1 MQKENRSKRTPAQ
14 QKKIDRM
21 LSNKK
26 KEKQL
31 SKQRRAAH
39 DAKYHVSFDDT
50 DAPKTY
56 SVKTVLSLQR
66 RWRSNRFDSCLAEAK
81 ALIAKYDIKGRYARP
96 GVPALMRCSKYGGNK
111 WSCSVYQGWLVR
123 NGLCRSAIVQELVFN
138 FLSSISHEP
147 VMSSWREEYDGNIPP
162 CMPDEY
168 NRELHNLATFNLES
182 AERISKRRQ
191 AAILIQL
198 AFKKKRRRDHRENI
212 LNGDHFGIRLNLHND
227 SLLKAKAGEEW
238 FKLPQE
244 GVEYTF
250 SEMVKETGVFFN
262 RKYFVFERSAHFDED
277 LYKECDWRLSW
288 DLDHIMCRIH
298 VCGKDSTILIPCN
311 EFSIY
316 NIDEDQFYERN
327 PDLYYRSRP
336 MDSLSD
342 TGSMDSLSDTDS
354 MPSLCEHYTEAEER
368 AVECICKRWRLYQ
381 IKRMRPFYLVPTM
394 HTDSKPYLFRPKL
407 DEPWKQ
413 KPSFRMVYFLINNE
427 VITKDC
433 DNTGGCVGPT
443 KMDWK
448 THEMK
453 SLCWDCN
460 PKGEVSLRK
469 WIYGEDYTVR
479 ITKNVEHFNQY
490 KSP

>member
-1 MQKENRSKRTPAQ
+1 MQTENRSKRTPAQ

-31 SKQRRAAH
+31 SKQRRAAR

-50 DAPKTY
+50 DVPKTY

-111 WSCSVYQGWLVR
+111 WSCSVYQGWLVH
-123 NGLCRSAIVQELVFN
+123 NGLCRSAIVQELVYN

-147 VMSSWREEYDGNIPP
+147 VMSSWRKEYIDNYPHAP
-162 CMPDEY
+162 TDEY
-168 NRELHNLATFNLES
+168 NHELHNLATFNLES

-191 AAILIQL
+191 AAIRIQH
-198 AFKKKRRRDHRENI
+198 AFQKKRRRDHRRNI
-212 LNGDHFGIRLNLHND
+212 LNGNHFGVRLNLHND
-227 SLLKAKAGEEW
+227 SLLKAKVGEEW

-250 SEMVKETGVFFN
+250 SEMVKETDVFFN
-262 RKYFVFERSAHFDED
+262 RKYFVFERSAPFDAD
-277 LYKECDWRLSW
+277 LYRECEWRLSW

-298 VCGKDSTILIPCN
+298 VCGKDTTILIPCN

-327 PDLYYRSRP
+327 PDKYYRSWP
-336 MDSLSD
+336 L
-342 TGSMDSLSDTDS
+342 DSLSDTDS
-354 MPSLCEHYTEAEER
+354 LPSLDGIYTDREEH
-368 AVECICKRWRLYQ
+368 AVECIQEGWRLYQ
-381 IKRMRPFYLVPTM
+381 IKRMRPFYLVPSM

-407 DEPWKQ
+407 DQPWKQ

-433 DNTGGCVGPT
+433 DNKGGCVGPT

-448 THEMK
+448 TYEMK

-460 PKGEVSLRK
+460 PNGERCLRQ
-469 WIYGEDYTVR
+469 WTYGEDYTVR